1 MPERR
6 RGRPPHPDLLTPA
19 ERRVLEELRKG
30 GTNAEIAVRIGIGP
44 ETVKTHVSNML
55 AKLELDDRQQL
66 AAWREEDAP
75 RRRWL
80 LAPFLLRPLV
90 AVGVVA
96 GIAVVVVVILVLLAL
111 VRGDPEPLYIEG
123 VGEIEGPVAVLL
135 VEDIVD
141 LTESEKAELDA
152 ELGMD
157 HGHETRY
164 RFRAAALDL
173 GTGERWFLE
182 GISDDLALAGT
193 RLVAW
198 TEDRIQLVAL
208 DGEVETVLFRADPT
222 SSAFSDPIVSPDGS
236 KIAFTL
242 SPPAWRYVGDSV
254 IVLDLRSGDEV
265 LRVSQED
272 IGLEFQFVGALALR
286 RWSRD
291 GEALL
296 VAYELRDEVRRI
308 VLTLEGDSYV
318 MPDNRDTQVWLSPD
332 LRHAIHERVVRK
344 TVPTDSGG
352 DGKAVAVVEALTVV
366 EISTERVLATITA
379 EEGYTLVHGAGPLSG
394 RYFYWMHPY
403 YAFEGS
409 ASSQNALDL
418 ASDKVTGVPPNVN
431 TALGREAYLEH
442 WRAEN
447 ANILANWGRCY
458 ESISALDACDVL
470 VGAYRG
476 VSFTRDQSTE
486 LRWELLGFIWL
497 D

>member
-1 MPERR
+1 M
-6 RGRPPHPDLLTPA
+6 
-19 ERRVLEELRKG
+19 
-30 GTNAEIAVRIGIGP
+30 
-44 ETVKTHVSNML
+44 
-55 AKLELDDRQQL
+55 
-66 AAWREEDAP
+66 
-75 RRRWL
+75 
-80 LAPFLLRPLV
+80 
-90 AVGVVA
+90 
-96 GIAVVVVVILVLLAL
+96 
-111 VRGDPEPLYIEG
+111 
-123 VGEIEGPVAVLL
+123 
-135 VEDIVD
+135 
-141 LTESEKAELDA
+141 
-152 ELGMD
+152 
-157 HGHETRY
+157 
-164 RFRAAALDL
+164 
-173 GTGERWFLE
+173 
-182 GISDDLALAGT
+182 
-193 RLVAW
+193 
-198 TEDRIQLVAL
+198 
-208 DGEVETVLFRADPT
+208 
-222 SSAFSDPIVSPDGS
+222 
-236 KIAFTL
+236 
-242 SPPAWRYVGDSV
+242 

-318 MPDNRDTQVWLSPD
+318 MPDNRDTHVWLSPD

-352 DGKAVAVVEALTVV
+352 
-366 EISTERVLATITA
+366 
-379 EEGYTLVHGAGPLSG
+379 EEGHTLVHGAGPLSG

-431 TALGREAYLEH
+431 TALGLEAYLEH

-458 ESISALDACDVL
+458 ESNSALDACDVL
-470 VGAYRG
+470 VGAYRE